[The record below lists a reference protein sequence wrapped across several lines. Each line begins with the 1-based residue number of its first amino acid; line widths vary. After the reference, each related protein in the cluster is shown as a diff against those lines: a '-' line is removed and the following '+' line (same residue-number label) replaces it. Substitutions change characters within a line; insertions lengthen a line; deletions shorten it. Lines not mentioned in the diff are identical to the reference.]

1 MTEQFLKQLYSKISR
16 STLQNHEIN
25 SRNFERADQIIIW
38 IVGFSIGIFVFLFTK
53 EYDAANPNYKILL
66 DLSKQIT
73 IVSLLVVVFGLIY
86 RIFSFFAQM
95 LLSEIVTEFSGYCD
109 GYSSTPEFPVPR
121 EIQDSDTIEDIIYY
135 FEEDFKIIEQMPDL
149 NNSAPEAASEYRTL
163 LLNYYLTLADSN
175 NVELQ
180 LEKFKNIVNEYFGVP
195 RKKIDERFNNS
206 RNVIVRGRKYQLSLK
221 GSYIFFALT
230 ILTFIG
236 GVLIILLK
244 LISN

>member
-53 EYDAANPNYKILL
+53 DYDAANPNYKVLL
-66 DLSKQIT
+66 DLSRQIT
-73 IVSLLVVVFGLIY
+73 IVSLLVVVLGLIY
-86 RIFSFFAQM
+86 RIFSFFTQM

-121 EIQDSDTIEDIIYY
+121 EITDSDTIADIIYY

-149 NNSAPEAASEYRTL
+149 RNTTPEAVSEYRTL

-175 NVELQ
+175 NIERQ
-180 LEKFKNIVNEYFGVP
+180 LEKFKNIVNEYFGVS
-195 RKKIDERFNNS
+195 RKKIDERFDNS
-206 RNVIVRGRKYQLSLK
+206 RNVITRGRKYQLSLK
-221 GSYIFFALT
+221 GSYIFFALA

-236 GVLIILLK
+236 GVLLILFK